1 MQIRALVLSMAAVM
15 GVGGANAQTASVNFD
30 TPALAVAPQSA
41 VLSNGVTW
49 SVNAGGP
56 WDLIT
61 GTLAGGIPYAH
72 YNVGA
77 TRVQTWTFSEPVNL
91 AFSIAG
97 LNCASEGILFSEGTQ
112 ATNIS
117 LDHAWDSATR
127 IIRNGGLVAQSKG
140 ASTSSFQLLN
150 TTTLVLDTRGMADVG
165 CRRGLT
171 SLQVTPVP
179 KPVPEPEPPI
189 PVPVDNPL
197 GLAALALGLLAGAA
211 RRVWRVR

>member
-56 WDLIT
+56 WDFIT

-77 TRVQTWTFSEPVNL
+77 TRVQTWTFRE
-91 AFSIAG
+91 G
-97 LNCASEGILFSEGTQ
+97 L
-112 ATNIS
+112 
-117 LDHAWDSATR
+117 HKSAPDVLGELTR
-127 IIRNGGLVAQSKG
+127 RENESHE
-140 ASTSSFQLLN
+140 TS
-150 TTTLVLDTRGMADVG
+150 GPG
-165 CRRGLT
+165 
-171 SLQVTPVP
+171 
-179 KPVPEPEPPI
+179 PEPDDKAHAQAR
-189 PVPVDNPL
+189 VL
-197 GLAALALGLLAGAA
+197 GGDGARRALGCAGGPDCAL
-211 RRVWRVR
+211 RS